1 MSKQLREIRTYSDER
16 FQPRLREAADGGESR
31 TIEGYAIVFGVRS
44 VLLTDWYDRYYEVI
58 EPGAIDE
65 ARLREMDIKMTIF
78 HDREMLLARS
88 NKGVGTLRLSVDS
101 VGVRYEFE
109 APRTSAGETCLEL
122 VRRGDLSG
130 SSFTFWSDEKSSVRY
145 ELLDGD
151 VLLRHVDRID
161 RVYEMTVAAD
171 PAYTETTVTARE
183 VEAAGITLPGVH
195 GENRDTA
202 EELAERLRER
212 QRQISG
218 LRSLASTEPSL

>member
-1 MSKQLREIRTYSDER
+1 
-16 FQPRLREAADGGESR
+16 
-31 TIEGYAIVFGVRS
+31 
-44 VLLTDWYDRYYEVI
+44 
-58 EPGAIDE
+58 
-65 ARLREMDIKMTIF
+65 
-78 HDREMLLARS
+78 
-88 NKGVGTLRLSVDS
+88 
-101 VGVRYEFE
+101 VGVKYEFE

-130 SSFTFWSDEKSSVRY
+130 SSFTFWSDEKSSIRY

-161 RVYEMTVAAD
+161 RLYEMTVAAD

-195 GENRDTA
+195 EGKRETA